1 MRFAHAAID
10 HHLPATLTAATAT
23 ATTATAARFVLRFV
37 DLERTTAHV
46 LAVEVLDCSRR
57 IGAWHFHE
65 AEAAWATGF
74 TIHDQGNRIDRA
86 VLGEQGANRA
96 LIGGKGQI
104 AHVNLAH
111 LY

>member
-10 HHLPATLTAATAT
+10 HPLPATLTAATT
-23 ATTATAARFVLRFV
+23 TTTATAAARFILRFV

-46 LAVEVLDCSRR
+46 LAVEVLNCSRR
-57 IGAWHFHE
+57 IGTRHFHE
-65 AEAAWATGF
+65 AEAAWTTGF
-74 TIHDQGNRIDRA
+74 TIHDQCNRIDRA
-86 VLGEQGANRA
+86 VLGEQGADRA
-96 LIGGKGQI
+96 LIGGEGQI